1 MYRSW
6 IELRHLRYFVA
17 VSEELHFG
25 RAAARLHMSQP
36 PLSQQ
41 IRSLETELGLTLLR
55 RTNRRVE
62 LTNAGTAFLEGAR
75 RTLESANQTVREA
88 RSADD
93 GETGELVLG
102 FVDSAIYG
110 YMPVVLRAYRKQHPS
125 VRVVI
130 RGLTS
135 AEQVEKLERGE
146 IQVGILR
153 PLRVSSRLVIEELG
167 REHLVVA
174 LPKGHQ
180 LAAKKQLHISDLR
193 DEPLVFFR
201 RDSAPAVYDR
211 IMGMFHRE
219 GQLPHVA
226 QEAGEQHTI
235 LGLVAAGLGYSI
247 TAEGMRQWGTE
258 NVVYRPLAHQNAWV
272 PMGVA
277 WRRSDRSDPVRWFVE
292 TARQHRASEVTRQV
306 SKTVARRKTAA
317 RT

>member
-1 MYRSW
+1 
-6 IELRHLRYFVA
+6 
-17 VSEELHFG
+17 
-25 RAAARLHMSQP
+25 MSQP

-41 IRSLETELGLTLLR
+41 IRSLEAELGLTLLR

-62 LTNAGTAFLEGAR
+62 LTNAGIAFLEGAR
-75 RTLESANQTVREA
+75 RTLESANQSVREA
-88 RSADD
+88 RSAND
-93 GETGELVLG
+93 GETGELILG

-110 YMPVVLRAYRKQHPS
+110 YLPVVLRAFRKEHPS

-153 PLRVSSRLVIEELG
+153 PLRVSSRIVIEELG

-174 LPKGHQ
+174 LPKGHR
-180 LAAKKQLHISDLR
+180 LAAKKQLRISDLR

-201 RDSAPAVYDR
+201 RDFAPAVYDR

-247 TAEGMRQWGTE
+247 TAEGMREWGTE

-292 TARQHRASEVTRQV
+292 TARQHGAAA
-306 SKTVARRKTAA
+306 ARGLSGKAFSQRKIAA

>member
-1 MYRSW
+1 
-6 IELRHLRYFVA
+6 
-17 VSEELHFG
+17 
-25 RAAARLHMSQP
+25 MSQP

-41 IRSLETELGLTLLR
+41 IRSLEAELGLSLLR

-62 LTNAGTAFLEGAR
+62 LTTAGVAFLEGAR
-75 RTLESANQTVREA
+75 RTLDSANQAVREA

-110 YMPVVLRAYRKQHPS
+110 YMPLVLRAFRKEHPS

-174 LPKGHQ
+174 LPKGHR
-180 LAAKKQLHISDLR
+180 LAAKKHLQISDLR

-201 RDSAPAVYDR
+201 RDYAPAVYDR

-219 GQLPHVA
+219 GQLPHIA

-247 TAEGMRQWGTE
+247 TADGMQQWGTE

-272 PMGVA
+272 PMAVA

-292 TARQHRASEVTRQV
+292 TARRHSASARPQRVRGP
-306 SKTVARRKTAA
+306 VARRKTAL

>member
-1 MYRSW
+1 
-6 IELRHLRYFVA
+6 
-17 VSEELHFG
+17 
-25 RAAARLHMSQP
+25 MSQP

-41 IRSLETELGLTLLR
+41 IRSLEAELGLSLLR

-62 LTNAGTAFLEGAR
+62 LTTAGVAFLEGAR
-75 RTLESANQTVREA
+75 RTLESANQAVREA

-110 YMPVVLRAYRKQHPS
+110 YMPLVLRAFRREHPS

-135 AEQVEKLERGE
+135 AEQIEKLERGE

-174 LPKGHQ
+174 LPRGHR
-180 LAAKKQLHISDLR
+180 LAAKKQLQISDLR

-201 RDSAPAVYDR
+201 RDYAPAVYDR

-247 TAEGMRQWGTE
+247 TADGMQQWGTE

-272 PMGVA
+272 PMAVA

-292 TARQHRASEVTRQV
+292 TARQQSASARPRRVGG
-306 SKTVARRKTAA
+306 SVARRKTPV

>member
-1 MYRSW
+1 MYRSE

-41 IRSLETELGLTLLR
+41 IRSLEAELGLSLLR

-62 LTNAGTAFLEGAR
+62 LTSAGTAFLEGAR
-75 RTLESANQTVREA
+75 RTLESANQAVREA

-102 FVDSAIYG
+102 FVDSSIYG
-110 YMPVVLRAYRKQHPS
+110 YMPAVLRAFRKQHPS
-125 VRVVI
+125 VRVNI
-130 RGLTS
+130 RALAS

-174 LPKGHQ
+174 LPKGHR
-180 LAAKKQLHISDLR
+180 LASRKQLRIADLK
-193 DEPLVFFR
+193 DESLVFFKR
-201 RDSAPAVYDR
+201 EFAPAVYDR
-211 IMGMFHRE
+211 IMGMFHRD
-219 GQLPHVA
+219 GQLPHIA

-235 LGLVAAGLGYSI
+235 IGLVAAGLGYSI
-247 TAEGMRQWGTE
+247 TAEGMREWGTE
-258 NVVYRPLAHQNAWV
+258 GVVYRPLAHPSAWV

-277 WRRSDRSDPVRWFVE
+277 WRRADRSDPVRWFVE
-292 TARQHRASEVTRQV
+292 TARDLGASTR
-306 SKTVARRKTAA
+306 KRKVAA
-317 RT
+317 RA

>member
-1 MYRSW
+1 VYRSG

-41 IRSLETELGLTLLR
+41 IRSLEAELGLSLFR

-62 LTNAGTAFLEGAR
+62 LTKAGQAFLEGAR

-102 FVDSAIYG
+102 FVDSSIYG
-110 YMPVVLRAYRKQHPS
+110 YMPIVLRAFRKQHPS

-130 RGLTS
+130 RALTS

-146 IQVGILR
+146 IQLGILR

-167 REHLVVA
+167 REQLVVA
-174 LPKGHQ
+174 LPKGHR
-180 LAAKKQLHISDLR
+180 LAAHKQIQIRDLR
-193 DEPLVFFR
+193 DEALVFFR
-201 RDSAPAVYDR
+201 RDFAPAVYDR

-219 GQLPHVA
+219 GQLPHIA

-235 LGLVAAGLGYSI
+235 IGLVAAGLGYSI
-247 TAEGMRQWGTE
+247 TAEGLMHWGTE
-258 NVVYRPLAHQNAWV
+258 SVVYRPLAHPNAWV
-272 PMGVA
+272 PMAVA
-277 WRRSDRSDPVRWFVE
+277 WRRADRSDPVRWFVE
-292 TARQHRASEVTRQV
+292 TARELGAPTKSRKVP
-306 SKTVARRKTAA
+306 ARS
-317 RT
+317 

>member
-1 MYRSW
+1 MYRSE
-6 IELRHLRYFVA
+6 IELRHLRYFIA

-41 IRSLETELGLTLLR
+41 IRSLEAELGLTLFR

-62 LTNAGTAFLEGAR
+62 LTSAGIAFLEGAR
-75 RTLESANQTVREA
+75 RTLESANQTVRDA

-102 FVDSAIYG
+102 FVDSSIYG
-110 YMPVVLRAYRKQHPS
+110 YMPAVLRAFRKQHPS
-125 VRVVI
+125 VRVNI
-130 RGLTS
+130 RALAS

-174 LPKGHQ
+174 LPKGHR
-180 LAAKKQLHISDLR
+180 LAGHKQIRISDLR
-193 DEPLVFFR
+193 DESLVFFKR
-201 RDSAPAVYDR
+201 EFAPAVYDR
-211 IMGMFHRE
+211 IMGMFHRD
-219 GQLPHVA
+219 GQLPHIA

-235 LGLVAAGLGYSI
+235 IGLVAAGLGYSI
-247 TAEGMRQWGTE
+247 TAEGMRDWGTAG
-258 NVVYRPLAHQNAWV
+258 VVYRPLAHPYAWV

-277 WRRSDRSDPVRWFVE
+277 WRRGDRSDPVRWFVE
-292 TARQHRASEVTRQV
+292 TARQLGASTN
-306 SKTVARRKTAA
+306 KKKAIDPG
-317 RT
+317 

>member
-1 MYRSW
+1 MYRSG

-41 IRSLETELGLTLLR
+41 IRSLEAELGLSLFR

-62 LTNAGTAFLEGAR
+62 LTKAGQAFLEGAR
-75 RTLESANQTVREA
+75 RTLDSANQAVREA

-102 FVDSAIYG
+102 FVDSSIYG
-110 YMPVVLRAYRKQHPS
+110 YMPAVLRAFRKQHPS
-125 VRVVI
+125 VRVII
-130 RGLTS
+130 RALTS

-146 IQVGILR
+146 IQIGILR

-167 REHLVVA
+167 REQLVVA
-174 LPKGHQ
+174 LPKGHV
-180 LAAKKQLHISDLR
+180 LSARKQIHIRDLR
-193 DEPLVFFR
+193 DEALIFFR
-201 RDSAPAVYDR
+201 RDFAPAVYDR

-235 LGLVAAGLGYSI
+235 IGLVAAGLGYSI
-247 TAEGMRQWGTE
+247 TAEGLMHWGTE
-258 NVVYRPLAHQNAWV
+258 SVVYRPLAHPNAWV

-277 WRRSDRSDPVRWFVE
+277 WRRADRSDPVRWFVE
-292 TARQHRASEVTRQV
+292 TARELGAAGT
-306 SKTVARRKTAA
+306 RRKVAA
-317 RT
+317 RG

>member
-1 MYRSW
+1 MYRSE

-41 IRSLETELGLTLLR
+41 IRSLEAELGLSLLR

-62 LTNAGTAFLEGAR
+62 LTSAGIAFLEGAR
-75 RTLESANQTVREA
+75 RTLESANQAVREA

-102 FVDSAIYG
+102 FVDSSIYG
-110 YMPVVLRAYRKQHPS
+110 YMPAVLRAFRKQHPS
-125 VRVVI
+125 VRVNI
-130 RGLTS
+130 RALAS

-174 LPKGHQ
+174 LPKGHR
-180 LAAKKQLHISDLR
+180 LASRKQLRIADLK
-193 DEPLVFFR
+193 DESLVFFKR
-201 RDSAPAVYDR
+201 EFAPAVYDR
-211 IMGMFHRE
+211 IMGMFHRD
-219 GQLPHVA
+219 GQLPHIA

-235 LGLVAAGLGYSI
+235 IGLVAAGLGYSI
-247 TAEGMRQWGTE
+247 TAEGMREWGTE
-258 NVVYRPLAHQNAWV
+258 GVVYRPLAHPSAWV

-277 WRRSDRSDPVRWFVE
+277 WRRADRSDPVRWFVE
-292 TARQHRASEVTRQV
+292 TARELGTSTRKRKIIARA
-306 SKTVARRKTAA
+306 
-317 RT
+317 

>member
-1 MYRSW
+1 MYRSE

-41 IRSLETELGLTLLR
+41 IRSLEAELGLTLFR

-62 LTNAGTAFLEGAR
+62 LTSAGIAFLEGAR
-75 RTLESANQTVREA
+75 RTLESANQTVRDA

-93 GETGELVLG
+93 GETEELVLG

-110 YMPVVLRAYRKQHPS
+110 YMPSVLRAFRKQHPS
-125 VRVVI
+125 VRVTI
-130 RGLTS
+130 RALAS

-174 LPKGHQ
+174 LPKGHR
-180 LAAKKQLHISDLR
+180 LASRKEIRIPDLR
-193 DEPLVFFR
+193 EEQLVFFKR
-201 RDSAPAVYDR
+201 EFAPAVYDR
-211 IMGMFHRE
+211 IMGMFHRD
-219 GQLPHVA
+219 GQLPHIA

-235 LGLVAAGLGYSI
+235 IGLVAAGLGYSI
-247 TAEGMRQWGTE
+247 TAEGMRDWGTE
-258 NVVYRPLAHQNAWV
+258 GVAYRPLAHTNAWV
-272 PMGVA
+272 PIGVA
-277 WRRSDRSDPVRWFVE
+277 WRRADRSDPVRWFVE
-292 TARQHRASEVTRQV
+292 TARKLGAST
-306 SKTVARRKTAA
+306 SKKKAA
-317 RT
+317 SPG

>member
-1 MYRSW
+1 M
-6 IELRHLRYFVA
+6 ELRHLRYFVA

-62 LTNAGTAFLEGAR
+62 LTKAGLAFLDGAR

-93 GETGELVLG
+93 SDTSELVLG
-102 FVDSAIYG
+102 FVDSSIYG
-110 YMPVVLRAYRKQHPS
+110 YMPAVLRAFRSQHPS
-125 VRVVI
+125 VRVNI
-130 RGLTS
+130 LALTS

-153 PLRVSSRLVIEELG
+153 PLRVSSRLVIEEVG
-167 REHLVVA
+167 REQLLVA
-174 LPKGHQ
+174 LPKGHR
-180 LAAKKQLHISDLR
+180 LGTRKQIRIADLR
-193 DEPLVFFR
+193 DEALIFFK
-201 RDSAPAVYDR
+201 RDFAPAVYDR

-219 GQLPHVA
+219 GQLPRIA

-235 LGLVAAGLGYSI
+235 IGLVAGGLGYSI
-247 TAEGMRQWGTE
+247 TAEGMRHWGSE
-258 NVVYRPLAHQNAWV
+258 NVVYRPLDHPNAWV

-277 WRRSDRSDPVRWFVE
+277 WRRADRSDPVRWFVE
-292 TARQHRASEVTRQV
+292 TAREQGSTKLHKPMTKPKGLGPRG
-306 SKTVARRKTAA
+306 
-317 RT
+317 

>member
-1 MYRSW
+1 
-6 IELRHLRYFVA
+6 

-41 IRSLETELGLTLLR
+41 IRSLETELGLTLFR

-62 LTNAGTAFLEGAR
+62 LTNAGAAFLEGAR
-75 RTLESANQTVREA
+75 RTLESANQAVREA

-110 YMPVVLRAYRKQHPS
+110 YMPAVLRAFRKQHPT

-135 AEQVEKLERGE
+135 AEQVEKLERGD

-167 REHLVVA
+167 REHLVIA
-174 LPKGHQ
+174 LPKGHP
-180 LAAKKQLHISDLR
+180 LGAKKQLSIRDLR

-201 RDSAPAVYDR
+201 RDFAPAVYDR

-219 GQLPHVA
+219 GQLPYIA

-258 NVVYRPLAHQNAWV
+258 NVVYRTLAHQNAWV

-292 TARQHRASEVTRQV
+292 TARQHGAAVGTKPPRKLQTR
-306 SKTVARRKTAA
+306 KKIAA